1 MYTHGAGEFLDDLV
15 RAVKFPHVVAI
26 NHVHRAVLATSD
38 QFVSEGAGEG
48 GDDDAR
54 AGAQIQVIVVEE
66 EVRGKI
72 IQYFERV
79 TARREF
85 EISVAPVSNAGVERA
100 VTGYGKDLVGEGGLQ
115 GTAPDRDEAASSAA
129 VGGLVAR
136 RIEYRNL

>member
-54 AGAQIQVIVVEE
+54 AGAQIQIIAVGE

-72 IQYFERV
+72 IRYFQRV
-79 TARREF
+79 TASLEF
-85 EISVAPVSNAGVERA
+85 ELSVAPYSNATVERA
-100 VTGYGKDLVGEGGLQ
+100 D
-115 GTAPDRDEAASSAA
+115 
-129 VGGLVAR
+129 
-136 RIEYRNL
+136 